1 MEALRVLQDPI
12 LPVFAIMALGLVMGR
27 LGVSSAQDA
36 LLVNRIAMSV
46 FLPLMI
52 FGVVAT
58 APVRSFALIPTL
70 VYLVAETVIFAA
82 GFVLARKVFRRGP
95 RESVLLAF
103 SGIFSN
109 NALYILPI
117 SVLLYGR
124 ENVLPVTTLITL
136 DAVIAFGGAMIAM
149 ELMEQGRVS
158 PGMVAR
164 SILRTPMLISILLGM
179 GGALMGVT
187 LPGPVMTFLDFNGA
201 AAAPLALFALGV
213 ALSRT
218 PFRADATV
226 VTFTLVKLAVFPAA
240 VALGLWAAVGRDPAH
255 DLFLLGAAGP
265 AGAMAFSM
273 ALLHGVRSEAIA
285 QVMIYTCV
293 LTLFSLAVLA

>member
-1 MEALRVLQDPI
+1 MEALVVLQDPI
-12 LPVFAIMALGLVMGR
+12 LPVFAIMALGFVMGR
-27 LGVSSAQDA
+27 MGVSSAEDA

-52 FGVVAT
+52 FGVVAN
-58 APVRSFALIPTL
+58 APIRDFAFAPTL
-70 VYLVAETVIFAA
+70 VYLLAEAVVFAG
-82 GFVLARKVFRRGP
+82 GFWLARRVFQRGP

-103 SGIFSN
+103 SGIFAN

-136 DAVIAFGGAMIAM
+136 DAVVAFGGAMIAM
-149 ELMEQGRVS
+149 QLMEKGRVS

-164 SILRTPMLISILLGM
+164 TVLRTPMLIAIIFGM
-179 GGALMGVT
+179 GFGLSGVAL
-187 LPGPVMTFLDFNGA
+187 PHPVQTFLDFNGA

-213 ALSRT
+213 ALSNT
-218 PFRADATV
+218 AFRPDRAV
-226 VTFTLVKLAVFPAA
+226 VTFTLIKLAVFPAA
-240 VALGLWAAVGRDPAH
+240 VALGLWVATDNDPAH
-255 DLFLLGAAGP
+255 GLFLLGAAGP
-265 AGAMAFSM
+265 AGAMGFSM
-273 ALLHGVRSEAIA
+273 ALLHGVRTEAIA

>member
-1 MEALRVLQDPI
+1 MEALLVLQDPI
-12 LPVFAIMALGLVMGR
+12 LPVFAIMALGFVMGR
-27 LGVSSAQDA
+27 MGVSGVEDA

-46 FLPLMI
+46 FLPLMV

-58 APVRSFALIPTL
+58 APIRSFALVPTL
-70 VYLVAETVIFAA
+70 VYLVAEVVIFAA
-82 GFVLARKVFRRGP
+82 GFWLARRVFQRGP

-103 SGIFSN
+103 SGIFAN

-136 DAVIAFGGAMIAM
+136 DAVVAFGGAMIAM
-149 ELMEQGRVS
+149 QLMEQGRVS

-164 SILRTPMLISILLGM
+164 TILRTPMLISIILGV
-179 GGALMGVT
+179 GFSLAGAG
-187 LPGPVMTFLDFNGA
+187 LPGPVQTFLNFNGA

-213 ALSRT
+213 ALSQT
-218 PFRADATV
+218 AFRPDATV
-226 VTFTLVKLAVFPAA
+226 MTFTLIKLAVFPAA
-240 VALGLWAAVGRDPAH
+240 VALGLWAATGSDPAH

-265 AGAMAFSM
+265 AGAMGFSM
-273 ALLHGVRSEAIA
+273 ALLHGVRTEAIA

-293 LTLFSLAVLA
+293 LTLFSLALLA